1 MERCVAAWA
10 ITGSLLAAALYAA
23 SPLGSYQE
31 ARRVLDAGIQAMG
44 GLEALREIEDVS
56 REGSGTAYAQG
67 QGLKP
72 DGPLLAR
79 AIEIKAFQDFA
90 GTRSAALTATTG
102 TGMLPSKV
110 RAVAS
115 ETGFTH
121 NMVAKLTTPMTLG
134 ALNASRSN
142 MRRDP
147 AVLLLTANER
157 AETLRSL
164 GDQQI
169 DGRRHSVIT
178 FSTTDGAQVGLAF
191 DAATGLLSRVQTLAD
206 NAVLG
211 DALTEIVLSDY
222 REVPVGARRV
232 QLPHR
237 TKTIVAGETTQELT
251 YSKVVVNAGP
261 GPGLMDPPSD
271 AAAVPAAPPGSAVTL
286 TKLGEDVYF
295 AGGGSHHSM
304 FVVFKD
310 HVVVV
315 EAPLSEERSLA
326 VLAKI
331 AETAPGK
338 PVRYLVPTHYH
349 SDHTGGLRTYIA
361 KGVTIVTTP
370 GNRGFIERLAKV
382 PKTIRPDSLAREPRP
397 PVIETFT
404 GKRVFDDGTR
414 TLEARDIGP
423 SPHVTEAV
431 IAYLPKEKAVF
442 VSDLVTIP
450 VQGPFPP
457 ASPALV
463 DFADKIQKQGLVV
476 DTIAPG
482 HGRLGN
488 AADLKAALAVK
499 PPAN

>member
-1 MERCVAAWA
+1 MTAVFLAGPLFA
-10 ITGSLLAAALYAA
+10 GS
-23 SPLGSYQE
+23 PVKSYQE
-31 ARRVLDAGIQAMG
+31 ARQVLAAGIQAMG
-44 GLEALREIEDVS
+44 GLEALQGIKDLS

-67 QGLKP
+67 QSLLP
-72 DGPLLAR
+72 DGALVTR
-79 AIEIKAFQDFA
+79 TIEVRTFQDFSGSRNA
-90 GTRSAALTATTG
+90 TLMATSGPGALPTKTRTVATDTGFSYNMMTKVVTPMAPAAL
-102 TGMLPSKV
+102 S
-110 RAVAS
+110 
-115 ETGFTH
+115 
-121 NMVAKLTTPMTLG
+121 N
-134 ALNASRSN
+134 SRGN

-147 AVLLLTANER
+147 AVLLLLANER

-164 GDQQI
+164 GEEAI
-169 DGRRHSVIT
+169 DGRPHRLIT
-178 FSTTDGAQVGLAF
+178 FSAGDGTQIGLAF
-191 DAATGLLSRVQTLAD
+191 DAATGLLSRIQTLAD
-206 NAVLG
+206 NSILG
-211 DALTEIVLSDY
+211 DTLTETLLSDY
-222 REVPVGARRV
+222 REVQAGAGRV
-232 QLPHR
+232 RLPYR
-237 TKTIVAGETTQELT
+237 AKTVVAGETTQDLT
-251 YSKVVVNAGP
+251 YGTIAVNAGP
-261 GPGLMDPPSD
+261 STGLLDPPAD
-271 AAAVPAAPPGSAVTL
+271 AETVPAAPPGSGVVL

-295 AGGGSHHSM
+295 AGGGSHHSL

-361 KGVTIVTTP
+361 KGATIVTTP
-370 GNRGFIERLAKV
+370 GNRGFVERLAKAT
-382 PKTIRPDSLAREPRP
+382 KTIRPDSLAREPRA
-397 PVIETFT
+397 PVIESFT
-404 GKRVFDDGTR
+404 GKRVFEDGAR
-414 TLEARDIGP
+414 TLEVRDIGP
-423 SPHVTEAV
+423 NPHVTEAV

-442 VSDLVTIP
+442 VADLFTIP
-450 VQGPFPP
+450 VAGPFPP

-463 DFADKIQKQGLVV
+463 DFADKLQKHGLVV

>member
-1 MERCVAAWA
+1 MERRAMAWA
-10 ITGSLLAAALYAA
+10 VASVLLAGPLFAG
-23 SPLGSYQE
+23 SPVQSYQK
-31 ARRVLDAGIQAMG
+31 ARQALDAGIQAMG
-44 GLEALREIEDVS
+44 GLEALREIKDVS
-56 REGSGTAYAQG
+56 REGSGTGYAQG
-67 QGLKP
+67 QSLTP
-72 DGPLLAR
+72 DGPLVAR
-79 AIEIKAFQDFA
+79 AIGIRTFQDFS
-90 GTRSAALTATTG
+90 GSRSATLVATSAAG
-102 TGMLPSKV
+102 ILPTKT
-110 RAVAS
+110 RTVATD
-115 ETGFTH
+115 TGFSY
-121 NMVAKLTTPMTLG
+121 NMITRVVTPMAPG
-134 ALNASRSN
+134 ALSTSRTN

-147 AVLLLTANER
+147 AVLLLLANER

-164 GDQQI
+164 GEDAI
-169 DGRRHSVIT
+169 DGRPHRLIT
-178 FSTTDGAQVGLAF
+178 FSAGDGTQIGLAF

-206 NAVLG
+206 NSILG
-211 DALTEIVLSDY
+211 DTLTETVLSDY
-222 REVPVGARRV
+222 REVQAGAVRV
-232 QLPHR
+232 RLPYR
-237 TKTIVAGETTQELT
+237 AKTIVGGETTQDLT
-251 YSKVVVNAGP
+251 YGTVAVNAGP
-261 GPGLMDPPSD
+261 SAGLLDPPAD
-271 AAAVPAAPPGSAVTL
+271 AENVPAAPPGSGVVL

-295 AGGGSHHSM
+295 AIGGSHHSL
-304 FVVFKD
+304 FVVFQD

-370 GNRGFIERLAKV
+370 GNRAFVERLAKTT
-382 PKTIRPDSLAREPRP
+382 KTIRPDSLAREPRA

-414 TLEARDIGP
+414 TLEVRDIGP
-423 SPHVTEAV
+423 NPHVTEAV
-431 IAYLPKEKAVF
+431 IAYLPKERAVF
-442 VSDLVTIP
+442 VADLFTIP
-450 VQGPFPP
+450 VAGPFPP

-488 AADLKAALAVK
+488 MADLVAALAVK
-499 PPAN
+499 LPAN